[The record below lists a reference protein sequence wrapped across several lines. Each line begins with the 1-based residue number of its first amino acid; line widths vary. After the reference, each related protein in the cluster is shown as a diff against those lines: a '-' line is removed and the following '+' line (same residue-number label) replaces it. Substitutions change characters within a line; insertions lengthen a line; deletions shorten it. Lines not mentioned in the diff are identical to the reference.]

1 MKRVYLV
8 DGYNLLHQF
17 PELRRKIEYDMENA
31 RESLLARLTGFSLAK
46 GVDISV
52 VFDGSGEPDPAPL
65 RKKAVR
71 VRFSR
76 PPEKAD
82 PLIKRMISE
91 RKKGEE
97 LILVSSD
104 RDIGDYARLCGVKVE
119 SSQTFAQAMERQSG
133 TQAGDM
139 RTDRSMSD
147 REIQEWMALFG
158 GKRSGG
164 PSDP

>member
-17 PELRRKIEYDMENA
+17 PELRRKMEYDLENA
-31 RESLLARLTGFSLAK
+31 RESLLARLAGFSHAK
-46 GVDISV
+46 NAEVSV
-52 VFDGSGEPDPAPL
+52 VFDGSGEPDPAPS
-65 RKKAVR
+65 RKRTVR

-119 SSQTFAQAMERQSG
+119 SAQTFAQAMERQSG
-133 TQAGDM
+133 PPDSDTK
-139 RTDRSMSD
+139 TDRPMSD
-147 REIQEWMALFG
+147 REMREWMALFG
-158 GKRSGG
+158 GKRNGG